1 MNCPN
6 KILRNPSKTH
16 NNPRKILRFYLRMTS
31 YFVGCGALDAP
42 PYKMQVATYF
52 ITNHHTK
59 GKTMLDK
66 IKNSR
71 FLGELYLFICVFFWA
86 IAFIWTKDALTYGL
100 SANQLIFV
108 RYTIAVLL
116 MLPFVWKDLKKLTK
130 KEIVLGGIG
139 GLLLGAGMLLQTL
152 GLGITTPSNSAFI
165 TTTYVVMVPFVAWIF
180 QRIRPTGKTYLC
192 AGLALVGLFI
202 LTKTPGQMM
211 HFEVA
216 DLLTLGGAVVF
227 AIQIV
232 YWTYMSKQMG
242 VKMVTFLPFVFI
254 ALFTLIMAFFTGDI
268 ALSGENIPM
277 ALVNVALCAIF
288 PTIISGILQAAG
300 QRLVEPSK
308 ASIIM
313 SLESVFTMFISVF
326 LGYDALNLNLIAG
339 GAIIFTAII
348 ISELK

>member
-1 MNCPN
+1 
-6 KILRNPSKTH
+6 
-16 NNPRKILRFYLRMTS
+16 
-31 YFVGCGALDAP
+31 
-42 PYKMQVATYF
+42 
-52 ITNHHTK
+52 
-59 GKTMLDK
+59 MLDK

-86 IAFIWTKDALTYGL
+86 IAFIWTKDALSYGL

-108 RYTIAVLL
+108 RYTIAVIL
-116 MLPFVWKDLKKLTK
+116 MLPFVWKDIKKLTRR
-130 KEIVLGGIG
+130 EILLGGIG

-152 GLGITTPSNSAFI
+152 GLGMTTPSNSAFI

-180 QRIRPTGKTYLC
+180 QHIRPDFKTYLC

-211 HFEVA
+211 HFEMA
-216 DLLTLGGAVVF
+216 DLLTLAGAD
-227 AIQIV
+227 IV
-232 YWTYMSKQMG
+232 GVHTFGNSMSKQMS

-268 ALSGENIPM
+268 VLEGENIPM

-288 PTIISGILQAAG
+288 PTIISGMFQTAG